1 MTGLQQTYLF
11 SVLGHTH
18 TRSGCK
24 MTGTYFKN
32 KQAKENKRET
42 NKKNKSVSIL

>member
-11 SVLGHTH
+11 FCTGTH
-18 TRSGCK
+18 TWSGCK

-32 KQAKENKRET
+32 KQANENKSEKQT
-42 NKKNKSVSIL
+42 NE